1 MKLRVLEPITDRF
14 GSKKGFGDKLIIGEV
29 FEVADNV
36 RALELIATGLVEQVI
51 EEVKEKVAD
60 TKA

>member
-14 GSKKGFGDKLIIGEV
+14 GSKKGFGDKTLIGEV
-29 FEVADNV
+29 FEVADNA
-36 RALELIATGLVEQVI
+36 RALELIATGYV